1 MCSLFTGIE
10 DMRQLAKEV
19 FMQNW
24 MHKGAD
30 KDVEVWDEY
39 YQWPLGVAMMA
50 FLLSFVR
57 IARGGAA
64 LTVLLMVSFSARAED
79 LLAAHIA
86 NPSDL
91 ALAERAAVSL
101 LQSGRTGEA
110 YQLLDDIADRTSDVE
125 QRVRSRYNAGL
136 AAYQQG
142 ALQDAVNA
150 WDKVLE
156 DNSEHAAAQANS
168 EAVKQEIAQRLAEDQ
183 QRQQEEQS
191 QNQESQESDAQESQ
205 DSESQSSEQNES
217 QDSESQSEESQS
229 QESQESDAQESQD
242 SEAQSA
248 QDESDSQDAQADAS
262 EQDPSESQNDSQ
274 ALSEEGKWRHQIRMH
289 QTKKAFL

>member
-1 MCSLFTGIE
+1 M
-10 DMRQLAKEV
+10 
-19 FMQNW
+19 
-24 MHKGAD
+24 
-30 KDVEVWDEY
+30 
-39 YQWPLGVAMMA
+39 
-50 FLLSFVR
+50 
-57 IARGGAA
+57 
-64 LTVLLMVSFSARAED
+64 LLMVSFSARAED

-217 QDSESQSEESQS
+217 QDSESQSEESKS
-229 QESQESDAQESQD
+229 RVTESDAQESQT
-242 SEAQSA
+242 AKHKAHKTKAIHRTHKRMHQSKTP
-248 QDESDSQDAQADAS
+248 ELKMI
-262 EQDPSESQNDSQ
+262 Q
-274 ALSEEGKWRHQIRMH
+274 ALSKEKWRHQTGCIRPRRP
-289 QTKKAFL
+289 FR